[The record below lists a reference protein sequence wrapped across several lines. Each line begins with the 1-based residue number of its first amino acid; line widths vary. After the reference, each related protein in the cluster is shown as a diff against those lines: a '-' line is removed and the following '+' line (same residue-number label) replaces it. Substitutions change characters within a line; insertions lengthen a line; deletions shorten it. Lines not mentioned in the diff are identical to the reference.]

1 MRASGGPAA
10 SRRFPERMSPV
21 LSAIYIA
28 VVGLI
33 LLRAGLNSLILNQFI
48 NYGTDGGIIL
58 EKIHPS
64 FYGLLAV
71 GIFALVSYRT
81 ELTAW
86 ETSVVRRY
94 LLLAACSIAMLV
106 YAGAHGTGGS
116 AGFMVDSY
124 VTICFSTLLF
134 LFPARLRAYV
144 GKALLLFFL
153 LSALIA
159 LAEFGLRFRLLPF
172 HEVETAFRPTGL
184 SSHPLELGLWCAV
197 SIPLTAATDWS
208 RGSKIALSAIF
219 FAALAASGA
228 RTALV
233 CGSISTLIVIFAA
246 VRPNV
251 LPQRRLERRLIL
263 GVVALLA
270 VPAAYGLLSAAGTLQ
285 RFDAGV
291 NDSNTQARYTVYQVF
306 DGMAWSDI
314 LTGPGMPEV
323 TRIALKNLH
332 LVAIESPIVIF
343 IAIFGAI
350 WTVMFIGV
358 FTYVLLGALR
368 GALPAMTLAAVLC
381 CIISLSSNGF
391 ATKEPSLVHLFV
403 FIIAFRPAELR
414 PRPNIRLASPGL
426 WQREHA

>member
-1 MRASGGPAA
+1 MRVSAGSAGARPA
-10 SRRFPERMSPV
+10 PVRMSPV

-28 VVGLI
+28 VIGLI

-48 NYGTDGGIIL
+48 NYGTDGGFIL

-64 FYGLLAV
+64 FYGLLA
-71 GIFALVSYRT
+71 ISAFALAAYRT
-81 ELTAW
+81 ELTSW

-94 LLLAACSIAMLV
+94 LLLAACSVAMLV

-134 LFPARLRAYV
+134 LFPARMRAYA

-159 LAEFGLRFRLLPF
+159 LAEFVLRVRLLPF

-197 SIPLTAATDWS
+197 AIPLTAATDWS
-208 RGSKIALSAIF
+208 RGWKIGLSAIF

-233 CGSISTLIVIFAA
+233 CGSISTLVVIFAA

-251 LPQRRLERRLIL
+251 LPQRRLERRLIV
-263 GVVALLA
+263 GVLAVLA

-291 NDSNTQARYTVYQVF
+291 NDSNTQARYTIYQVF
-306 DGMAWSDI
+306 DGMSWSDV
-314 LTGPGMPEV
+314 LMGPGMPEV
-323 TRIALKNLH
+323 TRVALKNLH

-350 WTVMFIGV
+350 WTTIFIGV
-358 FTYVLLGALR
+358 FIYVLIGALR
-368 GALPAMTLAAVLC
+368 GALPATTLAAVLC

-391 ATKEPSLVHLFV
+391 ATKEPSLVHLFI
-403 FIIAFRPAELR
+403 FIIAFRPAELQ
-414 PRPNIRLASPGL
+414 PRSDHRLASGRL
-426 WQREHA
+426 WRREHA